1 VSSDTTAIDKPK
13 GLSPPPIDKPDQSPL
28 KLRRSAEA
36 SAKAEGLSP
45 PPEGGSPRPE
55 GVAPHACDHC
65 EVDAPKPTGAR
76 ARAIATAAAGTLVA
90 AGCALDL
97 LAIRPSWAMPVFI
110 AAALVGSIFP
120 AQRALVSIRRGML
133 DINALMVIAVAGAL
147 LIDHV
152 EEAAMVVLL
161 FSLAQWLEVQTLDRA
176 RRAIARLLDLT
187 PPRVLVRHDEGDTWV
202 GIDEVKPGAVMIV
215 RPGDK
220 VALDGVVQA
229 GSSDVNQAPIT
240 GESLPVEKSPGDVV
254 YAGTV
259 NGHGALT
266 VEVTR
271 RREDTTLARIV
282 RQVESAQAARA
293 PRQQFID
300 RFAAW
305 YTPAVVATA
314 ALIAAVPLVVN
325 GESAETW
332 IYRALVLLVVACPC
346 ALVISTPVSIVSALA
361 GAARHGVLIKGG
373 APLERLAAV
382 RVVAF
387 DKTGTLTT
395 GVLSVRRVIALDGF
409 TVDDVIRIAAAVEAL
424 AEHPVAVAIAH
435 EARERRLA
443 LATAREVRAWPGLG
457 VSGVVDADEVL
468 CGTPRLFAERHRLT
482 PEGSDAA
489 AALVAD
495 GLSPVLVARGG
506 RAVGAIGMADSP
518 RADAE
523 RAVTAL
529 RKTLRLR
536 SGQAARLAL
545 LTGDHD
551 STARAIGTHV
561 GVDETRA
568 GLLPHGKVKA
578 VEELRREYGPV
589 AMVGDGINDAPAL
602 AAADVGLVMGAIGSD
617 VALETAD
624 LALMTDDLS
633 KVDYALQLSRA
644 TLENIRN
651 NVILAIGLKA
661 AFVALTVAGVAT
673 LWMAVLADS
682 GASVLVVANALR
694 LRKFGL

>member
-1 VSSDTTAIDKPK
+1 VSSGTTAIDKPK
-13 GLSPPPIDKPDQSPL
+13 QPPPRLRRSAEALRAKAEGLSPPPIDKP
-28 KLRRSAEA
+28 
-36 SAKAEGLSP
+36 EGLSP
-45 PPEGGSPRPE
+45 QPG
-55 GVAPHACDHC
+55 CDHC

-76 ARAIATAAAGTLVA
+76 ARAVATAAAGGLVA

-97 LAIRPSWAMPVFI
+97 LAIRPSWVTPVFM
-110 AAALVGSIFP
+110 AAALVGSVFP
-120 AQRALVSIRRGML
+120 AQRALTSIRRGLL

-147 LIDHV
+147 LIDQV

-187 PPRVLVRHDEGDTWV
+187 PPRVLLRHDDGDKWV
-202 GIDEVKPGAVMIV
+202 GIDEVRPGAVMIV

-220 VALDGVVQA
+220 VALDGVVRA

-240 GESLPVEKSPGDVV
+240 GESLPIEKSPGDLV

-259 NGHGALT
+259 NGHGVLT

-314 ALIAAVPLVVN
+314 AVIAAVPLVVT
-325 GESAETW
+325 GESADTW

-346 ALVISTPVSIVSALA
+346 ALVISTPVSIVAALA

-387 DKTGTLTT
+387 DKTGTITT
-395 GVLSVRRVIALDGF
+395 GALSVRRVVALDGF
-409 TVDDVIRIAAAVEAL
+409 EVDDVVRIAAGVETQ

-435 EARERRLA
+435 EARERGLA
-443 LATAREVRAWPGLG
+443 IATARDVRAWPGLG
-457 VSGVVDADEVL
+457 VSGVVDTDEVL
-468 CGTPRLFAERHRLT
+468 CGTPRLFAERSRLT
-482 PEGSDAA
+482 RELSEAA
-489 AALVAD
+489 EALVAA
-495 GLSPVLVARGG
+495 GLSPVLVSRGG
-506 RAVGAIGMADSP
+506 RVVGAIGMADGV

-523 RAVTAL
+523 RAVTEL

-536 SGQAARLAL
+536 SGQAGRIAL

-551 STARAIGTHV
+551 TTARAIGTQV
-561 GVDETRA
+561 GVDETHA
-568 GLLPHGKVKA
+568 ALLPQDKVRA
-578 VEELRREYGPV
+578 VEELRRQYGPV

-624 LALMTDDLS
+624 LALMTDDLR

>member
-1 VSSDTTAIDKPK
+1 VSSGTTAIDKPK
-13 GLSPPPIDKPDQSPL
+13 QPPPRLRRSAEALRAKAEGLSPPPIDKP
-28 KLRRSAEA
+28 
-36 SAKAEGLSP
+36 EGLSP
-45 PPEGGSPRPE
+45 QPG
-55 GVAPHACDHC
+55 CDHC

-76 ARAIATAAAGTLVA
+76 ARAVATAAAGGLVA

-97 LAIRPSWAMPVFI
+97 LAIRPSWVTPVFM
-110 AAALVGSIFP
+110 AAALVGSVFP
-120 AQRALVSIRRGML
+120 AQRALTSIRRGLL

-147 LIDHV
+147 LIDQV

-187 PPRVLVRHDEGDTWV
+187 PPRVLLRHDDGDKWV
-202 GIDEVKPGAVMIV
+202 GIDEVRPGAVMIV

-220 VALDGVVQA
+220 VALDGVVRA

-240 GESLPVEKSPGDVV
+240 GESLPVEKSPGDLV

-259 NGHGALT
+259 NGHGVLT

-314 ALIAAVPLVVN
+314 AVIAAVPLVVTS
-325 GESAETW
+325 ESADTW

-346 ALVISTPVSIVSALA
+346 ALVISTPVSIVAALA

-387 DKTGTLTT
+387 DKTGTITT
-395 GVLSVRRVIALDGF
+395 GALSVRRVVALDGF
-409 TVDDVIRIAAAVEAL
+409 EVDDVVRIAAGVETQ

-435 EARERRLA
+435 EARERGLA
-443 LATAREVRAWPGLG
+443 IATARDVRAWPGLG
-457 VSGVVDADEVL
+457 VSGVVDTDEVL
-468 CGTPRLFAERHRLT
+468 CGTPRLFAERSRLT
-482 PEGSDAA
+482 RELSEAA
-489 AALVAD
+489 EALVAA
-495 GLSPVLVARGG
+495 GLSPVLVSRGG
-506 RAVGAIGMADSP
+506 RVVGAIGMADGV

-523 RAVTAL
+523 RAVTEL

-536 SGQAARLAL
+536 SGQAGRIAL

-551 STARAIGTHV
+551 TTARAIGTQV
-561 GVDETRA
+561 GVDETHA
-568 GLLPHGKVKA
+568 ALLPQDKVRA
-578 VEELRREYGPV
+578 VEELRRQYGPV

-624 LALMTDDLS
+624 LALMTDDLR

>member
-1 VSSDTTAIDKPK
+1 VSSGTTAIDKPK
-13 GLSPPPIDKPDQSPL
+13 QPPPRLRRSAEALRAKAEGLSPPPIDKP
-28 KLRRSAEA
+28 
-36 SAKAEGLSP
+36 EGLSP
-45 PPEGGSPRPE
+45 QPG
-55 GVAPHACDHC
+55 CDHC

-76 ARAIATAAAGTLVA
+76 ARAVATAAAGGLVA

-97 LAIRPSWAMPVFI
+97 LAIRPSWVTPVFM
-110 AAALVGSIFP
+110 AAALVGSVFP
-120 AQRALVSIRRGML
+120 AQRALTSIRRGLL

-147 LIDHV
+147 LIDQV

-187 PPRVLVRHDEGDTWV
+187 PPRVLLRHDDGDKWV
-202 GIDEVKPGAVMIV
+202 GIDEVRPGAVMIV

-220 VALDGVVQA
+220 VALDGVVRA

-240 GESLPVEKSPGDVV
+240 GESLPIEKSPGDLV

-259 NGHGALT
+259 NGHGVLT

-314 ALIAAVPLVVN
+314 AVIAAVPLVVT
-325 GESAETW
+325 GESADTW

-346 ALVISTPVSIVSALA
+346 ALVISTPVSIVAALA

-387 DKTGTLTT
+387 DKTGTITT
-395 GVLSVRRVIALDGF
+395 GALSVRRVVALDGF
-409 TVDDVIRIAAAVEAL
+409 EVDDVVRIAAGVETQ

-435 EARERRLA
+435 EARERGLA
-443 LATAREVRAWPGLG
+443 IATARDVRAWPGLG
-457 VSGVVDADEVL
+457 VSGVVDTDEVL
-468 CGTPRLFAERHRLT
+468 CGTPRLFAERSRLT
-482 PEGSDAA
+482 RELSEAA
-489 AALVAD
+489 EALVAA
-495 GLSPVLVARGG
+495 GLSPVLVSRGG
-506 RAVGAIGMADSP
+506 RVVGAIGMADGV

-523 RAVTAL
+523 RAVTEL

-536 SGQAARLAL
+536 SGQAGRIAL

-551 STARAIGTHV
+551 TTASAIGTQV
-561 GVDETRA
+561 GVDETHA
-568 GLLPHGKVKA
+568 ALLPQDKVRA
-578 VEELRREYGPV
+578 VEELRRQYGPV

-624 LALMTDDLS
+624 LALMTDDLR

>member
-1 VSSDTTAIDKPK
+1 
-13 GLSPPPIDKPDQSPL
+13 
-28 KLRRSAEA
+28 
-36 SAKAEGLSP
+36 
-45 PPEGGSPRPE
+45 
-55 GVAPHACDHC
+55 
-65 EVDAPKPTGAR
+65 
-76 ARAIATAAAGTLVA
+76 
-90 AGCALDL
+90 
-97 LAIRPSWAMPVFI
+97 M
-110 AAALVGSIFP
+110 
-120 AQRALVSIRRGML
+120 
-133 DINALMVIAVAGAL
+133 
-147 LIDHV
+147 
-152 EEAAMVVLL
+152 
-161 FSLAQWLEVQTLDRA
+161 
-176 RRAIARLLDLT
+176 
-187 PPRVLVRHDEGDTWV
+187 
-202 GIDEVKPGAVMIV
+202 
-215 RPGDK
+215 
-220 VALDGVVQA
+220 
-229 GSSDVNQAPIT
+229 
-240 GESLPVEKSPGDVV
+240 
-254 YAGTV
+254 
-259 NGHGALT
+259 NGHGVLT
-266 VEVTR
+266 IEVTR

-314 ALIAAVPLVVN
+314 AVIAAVPLVVT
-325 GESAETW
+325 GESADPW

-346 ALVISTPVSIVSALA
+346 ALVISTPVSIVAALA

-387 DKTGTLTT
+387 DKTGTITT
-395 GVLSVRRVIALDGF
+395 GALSVRRVVALDGF
-409 TVDDVIRIAAAVEAL
+409 DVDDVVRIAAGVETQ

-435 EARERRLA
+435 EARERGLA
-443 LATAREVRAWPGLG
+443 IATARDVRAWPGLG
-457 VSGVVDADEVL
+457 VSGVVDTDEVL
-468 CGTPRLFAERHRLT
+468 CGTSRLFAERSRLT
-482 PEGSDAA
+482 PELSEAA
-489 AALVAD
+489 EALVAA
-495 GLSPVLVARGG
+495 GLSPVLVSRGG
-506 RAVGAIGMADSP
+506 RAVGAIGMADRV

-523 RAVTAL
+523 RAVTEL

-536 SGQAARLAL
+536 SGQAGRIAL

-551 STARAIGTHV
+551 TTARAIGTQV

-568 GLLPHGKVKA
+568 ALLPQDKVRA
-578 VEELRREYGPV
+578 VEELRRKYGPV

-624 LALMTDDLS
+624 LALMTDDLR

>member
-1 VSSDTTAIDKPK
+1 MSSSTTAIDKPK
-13 GLSPPPIDKPDQSPL
+13 GLSPPPNDKPEGVSPPP
-28 KLRRSAEA
+28 LR
-36 SAKAEGLSP
+36 AKAEGLSP
-45 PPEGGSPRPE
+45 QPG
-55 GVAPHACDHC
+55 CDHC

-76 ARAIATAAAGTLVA
+76 ARAIATAAAGGLVA

-97 LAIRPSWAMPVFI
+97 LATGPSWVTPAFM
-110 AAALVGSIFP
+110 AAALVGSVFP
-120 AQRALVSIRRGML
+120 AERALASIRRGLL

-147 LIDHV
+147 LIDQV

-187 PPRVLVRHDEGDTWV
+187 PPRVLLRHDDGDKWV
-202 GIDEVKPGAVMIV
+202 GIDEVRLGAVMIV

-220 VALDGVVQA
+220 VALDGVVRA

-240 GESLPVEKSPGDVV
+240 GESLPVEKSPGDLV

-259 NGHGALT
+259 NGHGVLT
-266 VEVTR
+266 IEVTR

-314 ALIAAVPLVVN
+314 AVIAAVPLVVT
-325 GESAETW
+325 GESADPW

-346 ALVISTPVSIVSALA
+346 ALVISTPVSIVAALA

-387 DKTGTLTT
+387 DKTGTITT
-395 GVLSVRRVIALDGF
+395 GALSVRRVVALDGF
-409 TVDDVIRIAAAVEAL
+409 DVDDVVRIAAGVETQ

-435 EARERRLA
+435 EARERGLA
-443 LATAREVRAWPGLG
+443 IATARDVRAWPGLG
-457 VSGVVDADEVL
+457 VSGVVDTDEVL
-468 CGTPRLFAERHRLT
+468 CGTSRLFAERSRLT
-482 PEGSDAA
+482 PELSEAA
-489 AALVAD
+489 EALVAA
-495 GLSPVLVARGG
+495 GLSPVLVSRGG
-506 RAVGAIGMADSP
+506 RAVGAIGMADRV

-523 RAVTAL
+523 SAVTEL

-536 SGQAARLAL
+536 SGQAGRIAL

-551 STARAIGTHV
+551 TTARAIGTQV

-568 GLLPHGKVKA
+568 ALLPQDKVRA
-578 VEELRREYGPV
+578 VEELRRKYGPV

-624 LALMTDDLS
+624 LALMTDDLR

>member
-1 VSSDTTAIDKPK
+1 VSPQP
-13 GLSPPPIDKPDQSPL
+13 G
-28 KLRRSAEA
+28 
-36 SAKAEGLSP
+36 
-45 PPEGGSPRPE
+45 
-55 GVAPHACDHC
+55 CDHC

-76 ARAIATAAAGTLVA
+76 ARAIATAAAGGLVA
-90 AGCALDL
+90 AGCALEW
-97 LAIRPSWAMPVFI
+97 LAIRPSWVTPVFI
-110 AAALVGSIFP
+110 AAALVGSVFP
-120 AQRALVSIRRGML
+120 ARRALASIHRGLL

-147 LIDHV
+147 LIDQV

-187 PPRVLVRHDEGDTWV
+187 PPRVLLRHDDGDKWV
-202 GIDEVKPGAVMIV
+202 GIDEVRPGAVIIV

-259 NGHGALT
+259 NGHGVLT

-314 ALIAAVPLVVN
+314 AVIAAVPLVVT
-325 GESAETW
+325 GESADTW

-346 ALVISTPVSIVSALA
+346 ALVISTPVSIVAALA

-387 DKTGTLTT
+387 DKTGTITT
-395 GVLSVRRVIALDGF
+395 GALSIRRVVAVDGF
-409 TVDDVIRIAAAVEAL
+409 DVDDVVRIAAGVETQ

-435 EARERRLA
+435 EARERGLA
-443 LATAREVRAWPGLG
+443 IATARDVRAWPGLG
-457 VSGVVDADEVL
+457 VSGVVDTDEVL
-468 CGTPRLFAERHRLT
+468 CGTPRLFAERSRLT
-482 PEGSDAA
+482 PELSEAA
-489 AALVAD
+489 EALVAA
-495 GLSPVLVARGG
+495 GLSPVLVSRGG
-506 RAVGAIGMADSP
+506 RAVGAIGMADSV

-523 RAVTAL
+523 RAVTEL

-536 SGQAARLAL
+536 SGQAGRIAL

-551 STARAIGTHV
+551 TTARAIGTQV

-568 GLLPHGKVKA
+568 ALLPQDKVRA
-578 VEELRREYGPV
+578 VEELRKKYGPV

-624 LALMTDDLS
+624 LALMTDDLR

-661 AFVALTVAGVAT
+661 AFAALTVAGVAT

>member
-1 VSSDTTAIDKPK
+1 MSSGTTAIDQPNQ
-13 GLSPPPIDKPDQSPL
+13 PPTR
-28 KLRRSAEA
+28 LRRSAEA
-36 SAKAEGLSP
+36 QSATAEGLSP
-45 PPEGGSPRPE
+45 PTSSSAHAAATSAG
-55 GVAPHACDHC
+55 APVHGCDHC
-65 EVDAPKPTGAR
+65 EVQPPKPTGAK
-76 ARAIATAAAGTLVA
+76 ARGIATAAAGLLLVA
-90 AGCALDL
+90 GCVFEL
-97 LAIRPSWAMPVFI
+97 LAIRPSWATPVFI
-110 AAALVGSIFP
+110 AAAVAGSLFP
-120 AQRALVSIRRGML
+120 ARRAFAALRRGTL
-133 DINALMVIAVAGAL
+133 DINALMLIAVTGAL
-147 LIDHV
+147 LIDRV

-187 PPRVLVRHDEGDTWV
+187 PPQVLVRHGDRDTLV
-202 GIDEVKPGAVMIV
+202 GIEDVSLGAVMIV

-220 VALDGVVQA
+220 IPLDGVVRA

-259 NGHGALT
+259 NGHATLT

-271 RREDTTLARIV
+271 RREDTTLARII

-293 PRQQFID
+293 PRQLFID

-314 ALIAAVPLVVN
+314 ALIAAVPLFVS
-325 GESAETW
+325 GASGDAW

-361 GAARHGVLIKGG
+361 GAARQGLLIKGG

-382 RVVAF
+382 RVIAF

-395 GVLSVRRVIALDGF
+395 GALSVGRVVALDGF
-409 TVDDVIRIAAAVEAL
+409 AADDVIRIAAGVESQ
-424 AEHPVAVAIAH
+424 AEHPVAMAIAR
-435 EARERRLA
+435 EARERELSI
-443 LATAREVRAWPGLG
+443 ATAHSVRAWPGLG
-457 VSGVVDADEVL
+457 VSGVVGTDEVL
-468 CGTPRLFAERHRLT
+468 CGTARLFAERSRLT
-482 PEGSDAA
+482 PELSDAA
-489 AALVAD
+489 ATLVAA
-495 GLSPVLVARGG
+495 GFSPVLIARGV
-506 RAVGAIGMADSP
+506 RAVGAIGMADRP
-518 RADAE
+518 RAGAE
-523 RAVTAL
+523 GAVADL
-529 RKTLRLR
+529 RQTLRLH
-536 SGQAARLAL
+536 SGQATTVAM
-545 LTGDHD
+545 LTGDHET
-551 STARAIGTHV
+551 TARAVGAQI
-561 GVDETRA
+561 GVDEIRA
-568 GLLPHGKVKA
+568 GLLPEDKVKA
-578 VEELRREYGPV
+578 IERLRREYGPV

-617 VALETAD
+617 AALETAD
-624 LALMTDDLS
+624 MALMTDDLH
-633 KVDYALQLSRA
+633 KLDYAIQLSRA